1 VIDQQIAERIRQ
13 GWRAE
18 LAAPGAFRGPGRH
31 VQLRPEHDPAPARSV
46 GVVALG
52 DSNCV
57 SLPPSAPAWLHGLQR
72 RDLDADLT
80 DPAAVARVIGP
91 VEEFVGPAILAF
103 LDPTAVE
110 IGDDPR
116 VTSVPA
122 GHKSV
127 QHLAATCG
135 PQDAQ
140 ESGILAV
147 ESSVAVWLVA
157 GRVVA
162 ASGYQVWHG
171 QLGHLSVLVNPA
183 FRGRGLGKAV
193 AGRAVGQVVHAG
205 LVPQWRARSTLVA
218 SRQIARTLGFVEL
231 GRQATYKVA
240 SPQLRNSGSAAQR
253 RAHPGSRRSHTAP

>member
-1 VIDQQIAERIRQ
+1 MATTTPGGHAEVGEGWMMDQQIVERIRQ

-31 VQLRPEHDPAPARSV
+31 VQLRPEHDPAPAPWV

-52 DSNCV
+52 DSTCV
-57 SLPPSAPAWLHGLQR
+57 SLPPSAPARLLDLQR
-72 RDLDADLT
+72 RDPDADLT

-91 VEEFVGPAILAF
+91 VEAFLGPAVLAF
-103 LDPTAVE
+103 LDPTAVD

-122 GHKSV
+122 GHESV
-127 QHLAATCG
+127 QHLAAACG

-147 ESSVAVWLVA
+147 DSSLAVWPVA

-171 QLGHLSVLVNPA
+171 QLGHLSVLVDPA
-183 FRGRGLGKAV
+183 FRGRGLGTAV
-193 AGRAVGQVVHAG
+193 AGRAVGQVVDAG
-205 LVPQWRARSTLVA
+205 LVPQWRARTTLVA

-231 GRQATYKVA
+231 GRQATYKLA
-240 SPQLRNSGSAAQR
+240 LP
-253 RAHPGSRRSHTAP
+253 P

>member
-1 VIDQQIAERIRQ
+1 MATTTPGGHAEVGEGWMMDQQIVERIRQ

-31 VQLRPEHDPAPARSV
+31 VQLRPENDPAPAPWV

-52 DSNCV
+52 DSTCV
-57 SLPPSAPAWLHGLQR
+57 SLPPSAPARLLDLQR
-72 RDLDADLT
+72 RDPDADLT

-91 VEEFVGPAILAF
+91 VEAFLGPAVLAF
-103 LDPTAVE
+103 LDPTAVD

-122 GHKSV
+122 GHESV
-127 QHLAATCG
+127 QHLAAACG

-147 ESSVAVWLVA
+147 DSSLAVWPVA

-171 QLGHLSVLVNPA
+171 QLGHLSVLVDPA
-183 FRGRGLGKAV
+183 FRGRGLGTAV
-193 AGRAVGQVVHAG
+193 AGRAVGQVVDAG
-205 LVPQWRARSTLVA
+205 LVPQWRARTTLVA

-231 GRQATYKVA
+231 GRQATYKLA
-240 SPQLRNSGSAAQR
+240 LP
-253 RAHPGSRRSHTAP
+253 P

>member
-1 VIDQQIAERIRQ
+1 MLEQQTAERIRQ

-18 LAAPGAFRGPGRH
+18 LGAPAAFRGPGRH
-31 VQLRPEHDPAPARSV
+31 VHLRPGQDAGPARSV

-52 DSNCV
+52 DSSCV
-57 SLPPSAPAWLHGLQR
+57 SLPPDGSAWLQVLQG

-80 DPAAVARVIGP
+80 DPATVARIIGP
-91 VEEFVGPAILAF
+91 VEGVLGPAILAF

-110 IGDDPR
+110 LGADPR

-122 GHKSV
+122 GHESL
-127 QHLAATCG
+127 QQLAAACG

-147 ESSVAVWLVA
+147 DSSVAVWLV
-157 GRVVA
+157 GDRVVA

-171 QLGHLSVLVNPA
+171 RLGHLSVLVDPA
-183 FRGRGLGKAV
+183 FRGRGLGTAV
-193 AGRAVGQVVHAG
+193 AALAVGQVLEAG
-205 LVPQWRARSTLVA
+205 LVPQWRARSTLQS

-231 GRQATYKVA
+231 GRQVSYTLA
-240 SPQLRNSGSAAQR
+240 SPQ
-253 RAHPGSRRSHTAP
+253 